1 MCTLC
6 KKNVWT
12 VANFLKLIDNEVL
25 SKKDWS
31 VHKMQAEQVKRENLQ
46 ETNEVGN
53 RARLLVKCP
62 DKPGI
67 VSVLSTFLLK
77 YNANIIESSQ
87 YSSDPENG
95 TFFIRLEYHCDQLPL
110 KAKEMEQDFVEIA
123 DTYDMTYQF
132 YYVNK
137 RQRSAIFVSKEL
149 HCLLELLWEWQNGDL
164 PTDIAVV
171 ISNHEE
177 ARAIVESYG
186 IPFHYLPAN
195 KDIREEVEAQQIQL
209 MEDYHVDV
217 LILARYMQI
226 LTPNF
231 VNHFTNRIINIH
243 HSFLPAFI
251 GANPY
256 DRAFKRGV
264 KLIGA
269 TSHYVTNDLDEGPII
284 EQDVERVDHRDDV
297 ATLKKIGRKI
307 ERRVLSKAVKWHLEN
322 RIIVEGN
329 KTIVF
334 H

>member
-1 MCTLC
+1 
-6 KKNVWT
+6 
-12 VANFLKLIDNEVL
+12 
-25 SKKDWS
+25 
-31 VHKMQAEQVKRENLQ
+31 MQAEQVKKEKKQ
-46 ETNEVGN
+46 QSSQVEN

-67 VSVLSTFLLK
+67 VSVLSSFLLK

-95 TFFIRLEYHCDQLPL
+95 TFFIRLEYYCDHLQT
-110 KAKEMEQDFVEIA
+110 KAQEMEQEFRQIA
-123 DTYDMTYQF
+123 DNYEMTYHF
-132 YYVNK
+132 YYLNN
-137 RQRSAIFVSKEL
+137 RQRSAIYVSKEL

-164 PTDIAVV
+164 QTDIAVV
-171 ISNHEE
+171 ISNHED
-177 ARAIVESYG
+177 ARSIVESYG
-186 IPFHYLPAN
+186 IPFYYLPAN
-195 KDIREEVEAQQIQL
+195 KDIRKEVEAQQIAL
-209 MEDYHVDV
+209 MEEYNVDL

-226 LTPNF
+226 LTPEF
-231 VNHFTNRIINIH
+231 VNHFENQIINIH

-256 DRAFKRGV
+256 DRAYKRGV

-297 ATLKKIGRKI
+297 ATLKKIGGKI
-307 ERRVLSKAVKWHLEN
+307 ERRVLAKAVKWHLEN

>member
-1 MCTLC
+1 MHGEQG
-6 KKNVWT
+6 KKIENSDDL
-12 VANFLKLIDNEVL
+12 ANK
-25 SKKDWS
+25 
-31 VHKMQAEQVKRENLQ
+31 
-46 ETNEVGN
+46 
-53 RARLLVKCP
+53 ARLLVKCP

-67 VSVLSTFLLK
+67 VSVLSTFLFK
-77 YNANIIESSQ
+77 YQANIIESSQ
-87 YSSDPENG
+87 YSSDPEEG
-95 TFFIRLEYHCDQLPL
+95 TFFIRIEFYSENLQQKSPL
-110 KAKEMEQDFVEIA
+110 MEQEFIQIA
-123 DTYDMTYQF
+123 NEYEMNYQF
-132 YYVNK
+132 YYLNR

-164 PTDIAVV
+164 ETDIVAV
-171 ISNHEE
+171 ISNHED
-177 ARAIVESYG
+177 ARPIVESYG
-186 IPFHYLPAN
+186 IPFYYLPAN
-195 KDIREEVEAQQIQL
+195 KNIRQEVEAKQITL
-209 MEDYHVDV
+209 MEQYQVDL

-226 LTPNF
+226 LTPDF
-231 VNHFTNRIINIH
+231 VNYFENRIINIH

-256 DRAFKRGV
+256 DRAYKRGV

-307 ERRVLSKAVKWHLEN
+307 ERRVLTKAVKWHLQN
-322 RIIVEGN
+322 RIIVVNN